1 MDEHEHVYVLQRDPI
16 SMYMRERLY
25 VSVYTLV
32 YLICMSV
39 YVCMCVWI
47 EWYRERHTR
56 SLFQIPEHMKL
67 SHEIEKERE

>member
-25 VSVYTLV
+25 VSVYMLV

-39 YVCMCVWI
+39 YVHVRVDWMV
-47 EWYRERHTR
+47 
-56 SLFQIPEHMKL
+56 
-67 SHEIEKERE
+67 